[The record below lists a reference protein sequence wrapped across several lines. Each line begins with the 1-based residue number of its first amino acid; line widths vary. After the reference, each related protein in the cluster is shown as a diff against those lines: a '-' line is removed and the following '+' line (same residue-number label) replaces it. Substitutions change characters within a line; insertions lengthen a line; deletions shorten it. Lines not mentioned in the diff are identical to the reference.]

1 MGAVLQ
7 HELGA
12 VPEHF
17 VQNRL
22 MPAVGKVDGTIHRAG
37 FHQLTVHH
45 ALDGGPVA
53 PAELSDVGWIGQN
66 VLHSAGRPFT
76 AGGGGDAPGIQPL
89 GDRIG
94 AERAEGAVGEEFS
107 VDVPVVDLAD
117 NLGLLRDDAQGVPLF
132 TGQLIAFIAVGGL
145 AGDIFSLGQRGPAAA
160 LEPSVDSLILPP
172 GHKKAELKIFLVKF
186 VTRVIDLIWS
196 DDFCIAV
203 LKGVSHDALVGGI
216 AAGKA
221 FHLHDQDSGPSTILH
236 VVEQA
241 LHLWPGRDGLAAA
254 HLLITPG
261 DIEPALLSKLEQG
274 GPVPGQ
280 RISLAVGLGLQVY
293 TGFTEIQAI
302 FVHRA
307 ALTALPGTPWTAR

>member
-45 ALDGGPVA
+45 ALDGGPIA
-53 PAELSDVGWIGQN
+53 PAELSDVGWISQN
-66 VLHSAGRPFT
+66 VLHGAGRPFT

-94 AERAEGAVGEEFS
+94 AERAEGTVREELT

-117 NLGLLRDDAQGVPLF
+117 DFGLLRDDAQGVPLF

-145 AGDIFSLGQRGPAAA
+145 AGDILSLGQRGPAAA
-160 LEPSVDSLILPP
+160 LEPSVDGLILPP

-186 VTRVIDLIWS
+186 VARVIDLIWG

-203 LKGVSHDALVGGI
+203 LEGVSHDALIGGV
-216 AAGKA
+216 AAGQT
-221 FHLHDQDSGPSTILH
+221 FHLHDQDTGPAAGLH
-236 VVEQA
+236 VIEKPLHFRA
-241 LHLWPGRDGLAAA
+241 LRDRFAAA
-254 HLLITPG
+254 YLLITPG
-261 DIEPALLSKLEQG
+261 DIESALSGELEQV

-280 RISLAVGLGLQVY
+280 RIPLAVGFGLQVY
-293 TGFTEIQAI
+293 TGFTEIQTI

-307 ALTALPGTPWTAR
+307 ALTVLAGTPWTAR